1 MKRIFAILLAAV
13 LVMGCFMS
21 LCSCDMATTPA
32 GGNNT
37 NTPVDTSVDTSG
49 DIPSAPPADILVP
62 SDVKNAIVINYTKN
76 GNGTVTARI
85 SVEGD
90 VAFAGV
96 AGALNYDSA
105 VLTYKSSTAD
115 LNGLVLNTNEAGKVF
130 FSYSGTSDV
139 TQKTAL
145 FSVTFGCVAPVNTN
159 LSINIAAGDFSNAA
173 LEDVQYSVLGGNIK
187 ID

>member
-76 GNGTVTARI
+76 GNGTVTAP
-85 SVEGD
+85 
-90 VAFAGV
+90 
-96 AGALNYDSA
+96 
-105 VLTYKSSTAD
+105 STAD
-115 LNGLVLNTNEAGKVF
+115 CNSNFIYKHRITSLVK
-130 FSYSGTSDV
+130 
-139 TQKTAL
+139 
-145 FSVTFGCVAPVNTN
+145 
-159 LSINIAAGDFSNAA
+159 
-173 LEDVQYSVLGGNIK
+173 
-187 ID
+187 